1 MNNVQLLGK
10 TEIWMQGVH
19 LDNANLPEIANRAAE
34 VLSIAQDKVFVTDV
48 RPSLVVLDVLQPKV
62 GLEQVVGRQPEI
74 FAAISKIDGVTV
86 EDGAEIHS
94 EGVLGVIG
102 STREQAKSMV
112 ENAERMD
119 KQIREYASGR
129 VAVVSTGSEMVNGE
143 VKDTNFEAISEFLSE
158 AGFEVFYGG
167 VAGDT
172 EREIAGL
179 IARLSGEGYGLII
192 STGGVGAEDKDH
204 TIEAVEGLDP
214 DLSIA
219 ILAQYKKGHG
229 RHVKDAVRICVGT
242 LGWSTIIALPG
253 PTHEVKLALPVI
265 VEQLQAGT
273 TAATLVEAIAVPIR
287 DTLPAVHHH
296 H

>member
-1 MNNVQLLGK
+1 MNDMQLLGK

-19 LDNANLPEIANRAAE
+19 LDNANLPEIASRAAE
-34 VLSIAQDKVFVTDV
+34 VLSLPEDKVFVTDV
-48 RPSLVVLDVLQPKV
+48 RPALVVLDVLQPKV
-62 GLEQVVGRQPEI
+62 ALEQVVGRQPQI
-74 FAAISKIDGVTV
+74 FAAISEIDGVSV
-86 EDGAEIHS
+86 DDNALIHS

-102 STREQAKSMV
+102 STREQAKSIV
-112 ENAERMD
+112 ENAKRMD
-119 KQIREYASGR
+119 KQIQEYASGR
-129 VAVVSTGSEMVNGE
+129 VAVVSTGPEIQKGE
-143 VKDTNFEAISEFLSE
+143 VKDTNFEAISEFMSN

-192 STGGVGAEDKDH
+192 TTGGVGAEDKDH

-214 DLSIA
+214 DLSTA

-229 RHVKDAVRICVGT
+229 RHVKDAIRICVGS
-242 LGWSTIIALPG
+242 LGWSTIISLPG

-265 VEQLQAGT
+265 VEQLKLGT
-273 TAATLVEAIAVPIR
+273 TAATLVEAIAEPIR
-287 DTLPAVHHH
+287 ATLPAVHKH
-296 H
+296 

>member
-1 MNNVQLLGK
+1 MSDVQLLGK

-19 LDNANLPEIANRAAE
+19 LDNANLPEIANRAAA
-34 VLSIAQDKVFVTDV
+34 VLSIPQDKVFVTDV

-62 GLEQVVGRQPEI
+62 GLEQVVGRQPQI
-74 FAAISKIDGVTV
+74 FAAISELEGVTV

-102 STREQAKSMV
+102 STREQAKSHL
-112 ENAERMD
+112 ENARRMD
-119 KQIREYASGR
+119 QQIREYASGR
-129 VAVVSTGSEMVNGE
+129 VAVVSTGTEMQNGE
-143 VKDTNFEAISEFLSE
+143 VKDTNFEAISDFMSD

-179 IARLSGEGYGLII
+179 IARLAGDGYGLII
-192 STGGVGAEDKDH
+192 TTGGVGAEDKDH

-214 DLSIA
+214 DMSTA

-229 RHVKDAVRICVGT
+229 RHVKDAVRVGVGT
-242 LGWSTIIALPG
+242 LGWATIISLPG

-273 TAATLVEAIAVPIR
+273 TAASLVEAIAVPIR
-287 DTLPAVHHH
+287 ATLPAVHHH